1 MELTA
6 VRAGLSA
13 ASLSAIVV
21 PALILL
27 TATTAAVSS
36 AIAVAMFVLAA
47 FIKRSRRQC
56 RGSFRNVFLEFL
68 KQLIVF
74 FEHHSAEGVALRCA
88 LFVNLGQKLFR
99 DRSFS
104 ALFNL
109 FCSVDRDVAKA
120 KHLATQSALIDV
132 ITGADQAQL
141 FARRRIHVPIPI
153 ENFHSAFRARRH
165 TVAGRANWYVV
176 LVGQVHDRLTL
187 FDIQFHVLW
196 QKFNF
201 HHDT

>member
-1 MELTA
+1 
-6 VRAGLSA
+6 
-13 ASLSAIVV
+13 
-21 PALILL
+21 
-27 TATTAAVSS
+27 
-36 AIAVAMFVLAA
+36 
-47 FIKRSRRQC
+47 
-56 RGSFRNVFLEFL
+56 L
-68 KQLIVF
+68 KKLIVF
-74 FEHHSAEGVALRCA
+74 FEHYPAKRVTLRRA

-109 FCSVDRDVAKA
+109 FGGVDGDVAEA
-120 KHLATQSALIDV
+120 KHLAAQAALIDV
-132 ITGADQAQL
+132 VAGADQAQL
-141 FARRRIHVPIPI
+141 FARRRIHVPISV

-176 LVGQVHDRLTL
+176 LVGKVHDRLPL

-196 QKFNF
+196 QKFDF